1 MPRQSNARQKMIES
15 AAVLFR
21 EQGVQG
27 TSFSDVLAHSG
38 APRGSIYHHFPRGKT
53 QLTEETTEWA
63 GEYIL
68 ATTIAALHQRDPVG
82 AIETISR
89 WWSSILQDSDY
100 AAGCVIVAATLDG
113 ENAPSVRA
121 TAAQAFSK
129 WEDALTTALRKRGVP
144 AARARSLATLTIAA
158 IEGAVI
164 LSRAKQSTT
173 PLNRVTQELRI
184 TLTDAL
190 DLSTLPTEARLT
202 LS

>member
-1 MPRQSNARQKMIES
+1 MPRQSDARQKMIES

-38 APRGSIYHHFPRGKT
+38 APRGSIYHHFPRGKI

-68 ATTIAALHQRDPVG
+68 ATTIAALERSDPVA
-82 AIETISR
+82 AIDTISR
-89 WWSSILQDSDY
+89 WWSRILRDSDH

-113 ENAPSVRA
+113 ERAPSVRA
-121 TAAQAFSK
+121 SAAEAFSK
-129 WEDALTTALRKRGVP
+129 WENALATALRRRGVP
-144 AARARSLATLTIAA
+144 AARARSLATLAIAA

-173 PLNRVTQELRI
+173 PLKRVTQELRI
-184 TLTDAL
+184 ILTGAL
-190 DLSTLPTEARLT
+190 DLIRASD
-202 LS
+202 